1 MFFGTHPLRMD
12 EKGRVA
18 LPARFRERLAE
29 GLVMTRG
36 QENCVSVF
44 SLPDFTQRS
53 LALSQVPNT
62 GPRMRDYQRL
72 LYSAADDPVPDK
84 QGRVVVNL
92 ELRRYAGLER
102 DCVAVGSNTHFEIW
116 DSESWRRFLDD
127 REPLFA
133 RMDSEVVPGLV

>member
-116 DSESWRRFLDD
+116 DSEAWRRFLDD